1 MRTTAVVNHKGG
13 VGKTTVTMNLA
24 AELAERGNKVLLID
38 LDNQGNL
45 TQAVGTILSV
55 PNIEEDEYTIANAIS
70 VISNEGELPEV
81 EKYIHRTEM
90 DDNVDI
96 IPNDIR
102 FADTTI
108 HLLMAVNREFM
119 LKGVI
124 EAIESKLNYD
134 YVLID
139 CGPSIAVDFQNAAT
153 AADRIII
160 VCQGEFSINGMTTLV
175 REAGKVRRF
184 CNPKLSIA
192 GILVNGV
199 ANCNFDRSVARV
211 IKNSFSGLNVFSGF
225 IPFTTAVKE
234 AQSYNMSIGKYMT
247 ELPPSKRSDAG
258 QKAAEAFSIFTD
270 EFIDTFKEA

>member
-1 MRTTAVVNHKGG
+1 MRTAAIVNHKGG
-13 VGKTTVTMNLA
+13 VGKTTVTANLA
-24 AELAERGNKVLLID
+24 AELAGRGNKVLLID
-38 LDNQGNL
+38 LDSQGNL
-45 TQAVGTILSV
+45 TQVAGTILSV
-55 PNIEEDEYTIANAIS
+55 PNIEEDDYTIANAIS
-70 VISNEGELPEV
+70 IISNEGELPDI
-81 EKYIHRTEM
+81 EKYIHKTQM

-108 HLLMAVNREFM
+108 YLLMAVNREFM
-119 LKGVI
+119 LKGVL
-124 EAIESKLNYD
+124 EVIESELAYD

-139 CGPSIAVDFQNAAT
+139 CGPSIGVDFQNAAT

-160 VCQGEFSINGMTTLV
+160 VCQGELSIKGMTTLV
-175 REAGKVRRF
+175 REAVKVRRF

-199 ANCNFDRSVARV
+199 ANCNNDRSVARV
-211 IKNSFSGLNVFSGF
+211 IKNSFNGLNVFSGF
-225 IPFTTAVKE
+225 IPFTAAVKD
-234 AQSYNMSIGKYMT
+234 AQTYNMSIGKYMT

-258 QKAAEAFSIFTD
+258 RKAAEAFSVFTE

>member
-1 MRTTAVVNHKGG
+1 MRTTAIVNHKGG

-38 LDNQGNL
+38 LDSQGNL
-45 TQAVGTILSV
+45 TQAAGTILSV
-55 PNIEEDEYTIANAIS
+55 SNIEEDEYTIANAIS

-153 AADRIII
+153 AADKIVI
-160 VCQGEFSINGMTTLV
+160 VCQGELSIKGMTTLV

-199 ANCNFDRSVARV
+199 ANCNFDRSVVRV
-211 IKNSFSGLNVFSGF
+211 IKNSFSGMNVFSGF

-258 QKAAEAFSIFTD
+258 QKAAEAFSVFTD

>member
-24 AELAERGNKVLLID
+24 AELAEKGNKVLLID
-38 LDNQGNL
+38 LDSQGNL
-45 TQAVGTILSV
+45 TQAAGTILSV
-55 PNIEEDEYTIANAIS
+55 SNIEEDEYTIANAIS
-70 VISNEGELPEV
+70 VMSEEGELPEI
-81 EKYIHRTEM
+81 EKYIHKTKL
-90 DDNVDI
+90 DDKVDI

-108 HLLMAVNREFM
+108 RLLTAVNREFM

-124 EAIESKLNYD
+124 EVIESELNYD
-134 YVLID
+134 YVLLD

-153 AADRIII
+153 AADKILI
-160 VCQGEFSINGMTTLV
+160 VCQGELSIKGMTTLV

-199 ANCNFDRSVARV
+199 ANCNVDRSVENV
-211 IKNSFSGLNVFSGF
+211 IKNSFGELNVFSES
-225 IPFTTAVKE
+225 IPYTATVKE
-234 AQSYNMSIGKYMT
+234 AQFYNMSIGRYMK
-247 ELPPSKRSDAG
+247 ELSPSKRSEAG
-258 QKAAEAFSIFTD
+258 QKAAKAFSVFTE
-270 EFIDTFKEA
+270 EFMDTFKN

>member
-38 LDNQGNL
+38 LDSQGNL
-45 TQAVGTILSV
+45 TQAAGTILSV
-55 PNIEEDEYTIANAIS
+55 SNIEEDEYTIANAIS